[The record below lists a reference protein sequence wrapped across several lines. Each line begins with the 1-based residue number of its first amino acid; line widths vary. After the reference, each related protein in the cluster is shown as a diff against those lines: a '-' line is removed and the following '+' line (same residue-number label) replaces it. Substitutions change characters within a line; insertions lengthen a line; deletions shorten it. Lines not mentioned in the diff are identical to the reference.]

1 MRPAGQTLWIKPRES
16 RWFDRML
23 AEASDTDWRENFRM
37 SRGTFMSL
45 CNDIRHLI
53 TKKSTHLRV
62 PISPEKRLA
71 LTLYMLA
78 GSEYYRTVS
87 NLFGVGVS
95 TASTISNEVCQAIVS
110 HLSGQYVQMPQ
121 GDRLKKVIERFRNI
135 GHGFPQIGGAVDGS
149 HIPIKSPPL
158 NPACYI
164 NRKGFHSIILQAV
177 VDSFLY
183 FNDICIGWPGR
194 VHDARVLANSLLF
207 AVAERAGTAFPGS
220 ETVVCN
226 GSRIPVLI
234 LGDPAYPLK
243 RWLMKAYPESANMRE
258 SEKSSNY
265 KLSCARIA
273 VERAFG
279 LLKEQCV
286 ETVCF
291 NFLGNFVL
299 LVCIVRFF
307 HLLSALLSLCQHL
320 PSLTSNPRSFPQIER
335 CTWRC
340 TRRGMVPTST
350 GRCFREA
357 WALVTAIW
365 RCTSAISGYTFS
377 SCLSR
382 VVRRGN

>member
-1 MRPAGQTLWIKPRES
+1 MRPTGRTLWIKPRES
-16 RWFDRML
+16 RWWDRMR

-71 LTLYMLA
+71 LTLYRLA

-194 VHDARVLANSLLF
+194 VHDARVLANSRLF
-207 AVAERAGTAFPGS
+207 AVAEHAGTAFPGS

-226 GSRIPVLI
+226 GARIPVLI

-243 RWLMKAYPESANMRE
+243 SWLMKAYPESANMRE
-258 SEKSSNY
+258 SEKSFNY

-279 LLKEQCV
+279 LLKGRWRILLNQQ
-286 ETVCF
+286 ETDINNVQVVVIAC
-291 NFLGNFVL
+291 
-299 LVCIVRFF
+299 
-307 HLLSALLSLCQHL
+307 
-320 PSLTSNPRSFPQIER
+320 
-335 CTWRC
+335 CTLHNYC
-340 TRRGMVPTST
+340 LAHNEINDDYSETETICDLESGLAAIGRRDMAAP
-350 GRCFREA
+350 
-357 WALVTAIW
+357 AI
-365 RCTSAISGYTFS
+365 RDNIRDY
-377 SCLSR
+377 LDI
-382 VVRRGN
+382 